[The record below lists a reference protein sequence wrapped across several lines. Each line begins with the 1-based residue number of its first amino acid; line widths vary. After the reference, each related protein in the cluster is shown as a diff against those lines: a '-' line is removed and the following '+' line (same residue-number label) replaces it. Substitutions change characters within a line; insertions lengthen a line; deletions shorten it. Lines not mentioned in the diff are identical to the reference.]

1 MKYEIIKVF
10 DDDISELEIKDIINK
25 KLSIIMN
32 IIEFN
37 QR

>member
-10 DDDISELEIKDIINK
+10 EDDISELEIKDIINK

-37 QR
+37 

>member
-10 DDDISELEIKDIINK
+10 DDNISKLEIKDIINK

-37 QR
+37 

>member
-25 KLSIIMN
+25 KLSIIIN

-37 QR
+37 

>member
-1 MKYEIIKVF
+1 MKHEIIKVF

-32 IIEFN
+32 IMKFN
-37 QR
+37 

>member
-10 DDDISELEIKDIINK
+10 DDNISELEIKDIINK

-37 QR
+37 

>member
-37 QR
+37 

>member
-10 DDDISELEIKDIINK
+10 DDDISELEIKDIVNK

-37 QR
+37 

>member
-1 MKYEIIKVF
+1 MKYKIIKIF

-37 QR
+37 

>member
-32 IIEFN
+32 IIEFD
-37 QR
+37 

>member
-10 DDDISELEIKDIINK
+10 DDDISELEIKDIVNK

-32 IIEFN
+32 IMEFN
-37 QR
+37 

>member
-10 DDDISELEIKDIINK
+10 DDKISELEIKDIINK

-32 IIEFN
+32 IMKFN
-37 QR
+37 

>member
-1 MKYEIIKVF
+1 MEYKIIKIF
-10 DDDISELEIKDIINK
+10 NDNIGEFEIKDIINK

-37 QR
+37 

>member
-1 MKYEIIKVF
+1 MKYEIIKVI
-10 DDDISELEIKDIINK
+10 DDDISELEIKDIVNK

-37 QR
+37 

>member
-32 IIEFN
+32 IMEFN
-37 QR
+37 

>member
-1 MKYEIIKVF
+1 MEYEIIKVF
-10 DDDISELEIKDIINK
+10 DDKISELEIKDIINK

-37 QR
+37 